1 MLDPL
6 QILLAESFIDMFLEH
21 VDLKQLVRDVYAHE
35 RQTVTPIAGS
45 AVASVSPLGLQ
56 ASKLPATT
64 TQVRKAPA
72 GLWLSEHGECIT
84 ENLITQPLNSYPY
97 MIGRRHP

>member
-1 MLDPL
+1 VLDTW
-6 QILLAESFIDMFLEH
+6 QILLAESFIDMFLEY

-35 RQTVTPIAGS
+35 RQSVS
-45 AVASVSPLGLQ
+45 AVPSVAPLGLQ

-72 GLWLSEHGECIT
+72 GLGSRT
-84 ENLITQPLNSYPY
+84 MANLLPRT
-97 MIGRRHP
+97 